1 MIGYV
6 TIGTTDMEKAKAFW
20 SGLLEPLGAGL
31 LMDLGRIAMI
41 GSPGQPMLAVCTPF
55 DEKPPAHG
63 NGNMIAFA
71 AGSREKADEL
81 YARALELGTV
91 AETDASIVSGAGY
104 DRGVSPLRALEL
116 GGSDEGPPGERM
128 PGFYGGY
135 FRDPDGNKAV
145 FFHMG

>member
-6 TIGTTDMEKAKAFW
+6 TIGVSDMEKGKAFW
-20 SGLLEPLGAGL
+20 SGLLEPLGASV
-31 LMDLGRIAMI
+31 LMDIGRLAFIGTAMD
-41 GSPGQPMLAVCTPF
+41 QPILAVCTPH
-55 DEKPPAHG
+55 DKNAPDHG
-63 NGNMIAFA
+63 NGNMLAFP

-81 YARALELGTV
+81 YARAMEF
-91 AETDASIVSGAGY
+91 GA
-104 DRGVSPLRALEL
+104 
-116 GGSDEGPPGERM
+116 SDEGPPGERM

>member
-20 SGLLEPLGAGL
+20 SELLEPLGAGL

-81 YARALELGTV
+81 YARAIELG
-91 AETDASIVSGAGY
+91 A
-104 DRGVSPLRALEL
+104 
-116 GGSDEGPPGERM
+116 SDEGPPGERM

-135 FRDPDGNKAV
+135 FRDPDGNLIELSNRIPRDQ
-145 FFHMG
+145 MD

>member
-55 DEKPPAHG
+55 DEKPPAQG

-81 YARALELGTV
+81 YA
-91 AETDASIVSGAGY
+91 
-104 DRGVSPLRALEL
+104 RALEL